1 MQETYL
7 EVNID
12 KIRNNILNI
21 RNLNDKSRFCAVVKA
36 NAYGLGADEV
46 SKGIEDIVDY
56 LAVARFSEAMQLR
69 RNNIKKPILILGY
82 VAPEDIKECA
92 KNNIDISIYDLDLA
106 TKINDLGYKI
116 NAHLV
121 IDTGHGRIGFR
132 EHEINK
138 IRKLKDLEFINI
150 ISAFSHFSTSDE
162 EDVSFTNKQNEIFDR
177 VIEKVKD
184 DFNFKFVH
192 LSNSAGVL
200 KHQIFKTMYRV
211 GISIYGL
218 YPSEIVKNE
227 SNIKLEKAFNLYS
240 FVHFIKYVE
249 ANTPISYG
257 RTYIT
262 DKPMKIATVAIG
274 YADGFSRAFS
284 NKGYIFING
293 KYCKI
298 LGRVCMDQ
306 IMVDVTDLD
315 DIKIGD
321 RVELFKDID
330 VDAQNIGT
338 ISYELISNISMRVKR
353 VYIKDESLVA
363 NRNYLGEL
371 NES

>member
-21 RNLNDKSRFCAVVKA
+21 RNLNDKSKFCAVVKA

-56 LAVARFSEAMQLR
+56 LAVARFREAMQLR

-218 YPSEIVKNE
+218 YPSEIVKKE
-227 SNIKLEKAFNLYS
+227 S
-240 FVHFIKYVE
+240 
-249 ANTPISYG
+249 NTPISYG

-363 NRNYLGEL
+363 NRNY
-371 NES
+371 

>member
-1 MQETYL
+1 MQEAYL

-12 KIRNNILNI
+12 KIRKNILNI
-21 RNLNDKSRFCAVVKA
+21 RSLDDNSKFCAVVKA
-36 NAYGLGADEV
+36 NAYGLGADEI
-46 SKGIEDIVDY
+46 SKYIEDMVDY
-56 LAVARFSEAMQLR
+56 FAVARFSEAMQLR

-82 VAPEDIKECA
+82 VGLDDIKACA
-92 KNNIDISIYDLDLA
+92 ENNIDISIYDLDLA
-106 TKINDLGYKI
+106 NKINDLGYKI

-132 EHEINK
+132 EHEISEIK
-138 IRKLKDLEFINI
+138 KLKDLKFINI
-150 ISAFSHFSTSDE
+150 IAAFSHFSTSDE
-162 EDVSFTNKQNEIFDR
+162 EDVSFTKKQNEIFDR
-177 VIEKVKD
+177 VIDRVKD
-184 DFNFKFVH
+184 DFNFNFVH

-200 KHQIFKTMYRV
+200 KHHIFKTMYRV

-227 SNIKLEKAFNLYS
+227 SSINLEKVFNLYS

-262 DKPMKIATVAIG
+262 NKPMKIATIAIG

-284 NKGYIFING
+284 NKGHIFING

-306 IMVDVTDLD
+306 IMVDITNID

-321 RVELFKDID
+321 RVEIYKEIDI
-330 VDAQNIGT
+330 DAQNIGT

-353 VYIKDESLVA
+353 VYIKDGRIVA
-363 NRNYLGEL
+363 KRNYLGEL